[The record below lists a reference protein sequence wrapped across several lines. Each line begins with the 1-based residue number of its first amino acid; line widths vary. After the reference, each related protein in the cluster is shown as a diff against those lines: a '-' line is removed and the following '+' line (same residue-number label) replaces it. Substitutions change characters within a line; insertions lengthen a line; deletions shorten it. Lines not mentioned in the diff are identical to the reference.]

1 MNVLTLIAKPLIG
14 TGIGQKFPML
24 HAAFKWLQRLA
35 PREVRSVPIPLGMT
49 MRVVANDN
57 GPGLYLTATGAY
69 EPYETSLFLSRI
81 KRGDT
86 VCDVGAHV
94 GYYTLLGSKSVGD
107 HGRIFAFEPVPD
119 NQSLLQQNL
128 TDNGCTNATL
138 VPHAVSDSLGI
149 TKLTINPLSSG
160 DHSIA
165 KNQSGKTIDVS
176 TTTIDAYVAATKYK
190 PSLVKID
197 VEGAELLVFAGMKR
211 ALASERLKTVFIE
224 ASSQKNAD
232 VIVKSL
238 TSHAFRIFLINEI
251 AKQHY
256 PYEQSVCSR
265 MINRHGYVNLM
276 AIKN

>member
-1 MNVLTLIAKPLIG
+1 
-14 TGIGQKFPML
+14 ML
-24 HAAFKWLQRLA
+24 HAVFKRLQCLA
-35 PREVRSVPIPLGMT
+35 PREVRSVPIPLGMA

-57 GPGLYLTATGAY
+57 GPGLYLTATSAY

-81 KRGDT
+81 KKGDT
-86 VCDVGAHV
+86 IFDVGAHV
-94 GYYTLLGSKSVGD
+94 GYYTLLASKSVGK
-107 HGRIFAFEPVPD
+107 HGRVYAFEPAPD

-128 TDNGCTNATL
+128 TDNGCANATL
-138 VPHAVSDSLGI
+138 VPIAVSNSSGK
-149 TKLTINPLSSG
+149 TKLTLNPLSSG

-165 KNQSGKTIDVS
+165 KNQSGKTIDVK
-176 TTTIDAYVAATKYK
+176 TTTIDTYVAETKGK
-190 PSLVKID
+190 PTLIKID

-211 ALASERLKTVFIE
+211 ALASEHLKTVFIE
-224 ASSQKNAD
+224 TSNQKNAD